1 MMYTHPV
8 SDVPAVRLY
17 FLKDRR
23 QSLPNGVNRLKQRH
37 CGAENAFFLRC
48 GHAPLRHH
56 TALPAADDSTGNV
69 HIRV

>member
-1 MMYTHPV
+1 MYTHPV
-8 SDVPAVRLY
+8 SDVSAVRLY

-23 QSLPNGVNRLKQRH
+23 QSLPNGINCFKQCH
-37 CGAENAFFLRC
+37 CGAKNAFFLRS